1 MNANA
6 NADLNAMSA
15 SADACAPQLQLHG
28 VHHTARP
35 TWKLAKTVHFYR
47 DLLGLPL
54 VHAIS
59 ARGWGPDGHADFLH
73 FFFDSGNH
81 STIAFFYYLGT
92 DRPQWLEPREHY
104 QQRATHTAWRVRDEQ
119 ELLQWRR
126 RVEAAGIPLR
136 YQIRHEVIESIY
148 FNDPNDYPIEITWQ
162 LRPFGPL
169 DASDAERTLEAAMAM
184 EAAQTAG
191 ARLASI
197 EQVWRAKAKGLEDP
211 GASKR
216 KASIYV
222 LDVPEFAALVEGAR
236 GKDGYTVTRVRD
248 GYVRIDGD
256 PDIAFQRKE
265 LGFKPALWYGALTGG
280 LLGRIERFDMETL
293 VVAAEEQA

>member
-1 MNANA
+1 MNAH
-6 NADLNAMSA
+6 AMSIPVE
-15 SADACAPQLQLHG
+15 APTLQLHG

-35 TWKLAKTVHFYR
+35 TWKLAETVRFYR

-59 ARGWGPDGHADFLH
+59 AKGWGPDNHADFLH

-119 ELLQWRR
+119 ELLQWRQR
-126 RVEAAGIPLR
+126 IEAVGIPLR

-162 LRPFGPL
+162 LRPFDPRDG
-169 DASDAERTLEAAMAM
+169 SDAQRTLEAAIAL
-184 EAAQTAG
+184 EAAQDASE
-191 ARLASI
+191 RLVSI
-197 EQVWRAKAKGLEDP
+197 EQVWRAKAEALGDP

-216 KASIYV
+216 RASIYV
-222 LDVPEFAALVEGAR
+222 LDVPEFSALAEAAR
-236 GKDGYTVTRVRD
+236 GKRGYTVTPSQD

-256 PDIAFQRKE
+256 PDISFRRKE
-265 LGFKPALWYGALTGG
+265 LGFKHALWYGALTGG

-293 VVAAEEQA
+293 IIAAEERA